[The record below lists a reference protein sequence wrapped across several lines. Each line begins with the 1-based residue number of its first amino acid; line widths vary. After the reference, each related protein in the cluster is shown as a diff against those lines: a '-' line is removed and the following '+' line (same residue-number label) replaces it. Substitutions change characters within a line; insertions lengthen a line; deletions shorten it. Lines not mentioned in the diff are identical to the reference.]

1 MKILLFQESY
11 ILVIILLFLFILFK
25 RFYPLFII
33 IFLFLLY
40 FYRFPERSNHYC
52 NKIIV
57 SPADG
62 TVSDIQQLPNGYKRV
77 IIFLSPLNVH
87 IQWTPVKGTITDLT
101 YKKGSF
107 HPAFL
112 FKKSDYNERMVT
124 TISTNRGNVY
134 VRQIAGI
141 LARRIVHWLS
151 KNQQVDRGTPMGMI
165 KLSSRVDIDLPP
177 HTSLLI
183 KKGDHVK
190 GNETKLAIWL

>member
-1 MKILLFQESY
+1 MKTLLFQESY
-11 ILVIILLFLFILFK
+11 IMVIILFILMILFK
-25 RFYPLFII
+25 KLYPLFII
-33 IFLFLLY
+33 IFIFLLY
-40 FYRFPERSNHYC
+40 FYRFPERSNQYC
-52 NKIIV
+52 HKTIV

-77 IIFLSPLNVH
+77 VIFLSPLNVH
-87 IQWTPVKGTITDLT
+87 VQWTPVKGTVTDIS

-112 FKKSDYNERMVT
+112 FKKSDYNERMIT

-134 VRQIAGI
+134 IRQIAGI
-141 LARRIVHWLS
+141 LARRIVNWLS
-151 KNQQVDRGTPMGMI
+151 KDQQVERGQPMGMI
-165 KLSSRVDIDLPP
+165 KLSSRVDIDLPQ

-190 GNETKLAIWL
+190 GNDTKLAIWL